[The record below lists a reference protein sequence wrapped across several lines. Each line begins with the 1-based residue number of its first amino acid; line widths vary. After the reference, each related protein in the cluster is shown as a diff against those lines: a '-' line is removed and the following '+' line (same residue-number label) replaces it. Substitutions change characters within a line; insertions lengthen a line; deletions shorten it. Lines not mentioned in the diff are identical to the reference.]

1 MNYLYSD
8 SSQNLVDLKQKFR
21 NSSTNSNTVAAR
33 WKYDTCR
40 YQHFFFMYRNIS
52 RIQPV
57 ELSPMRVTD
66 ELCSLALEICLCWWI
81 KWQTLTQL
89 SGSDCSESEWDWDCV
104 DCVGLLPPGGPVHLT
119 IESHCPDVERLSW
132 LPELLVISKA
142 KELNVITGQRSQ
154 GSGCPVFTLVCL
166 NIPYS
171 ASSCN
176 SPGRILRIHNSFRVS
191 LIFFGLS
198 SQYET
203 PHVEAVQIWHLEIK
217 LQWFFLWPQPDPQS
231 PTDYTPATST
241 STLLPPEATE

>member
-1 MNYLYSD
+1 MEIWHLHIPTF
-8 SSQNLVDLKQKFR
+8 LLL
-21 NSSTNSNTVAAR
+21 
-33 WKYDTCR
+33 
-40 YQHFFFMYRNIS
+40 YRNIS

-104 DCVGLLPPGGPVHLT
+104 DCVGLLPPGGPVQLPCNRK
-119 IESHCPDVERLSW
+119 SLSVQNYQCLSW

-142 KELNVITGQRSQ
+142 KELNVITGQRPQ
-154 GSGCPVFTLVCL
+154 GSWCPSFTLLCL
-166 NIPYS
+166 NTPYS

-191 LIFFGLS
+191 WIFFGLS

-231 PTDYTPATST
+231 PTDYTAPTST
-241 STLLPPEATE
+241 STL

>member
-1 MNYLYSD
+1 MANPYPALWEWLQWVWVRLGLCGLCGFAPTRRTCAVTLQSKVIALMLSVQNY
-8 SSQNLVDLKQKFR
+8 Q
-21 NSSTNSNTVAAR
+21 
-33 WKYDTCR
+33 C
-40 YQHFFFMYRNIS
+40 
-52 RIQPV
+52 
-57 ELSPMRVTD
+57 
-66 ELCSLALEICLCWWI
+66 
-81 KWQTLTQL
+81 
-89 SGSDCSESEWDWDCV
+89 
-104 DCVGLLPPGGPVHLT
+104 
-119 IESHCPDVERLSW
+119 LSW

-166 NIPYS
+166 NTLYS

-231 PTDYTPATST
+231 PTDHTPATST

>member
-1 MNYLYSD
+1 MSC
-8 SSQNLVDLKQKFR
+8 
-21 NSSTNSNTVAAR
+21 AHWH
-33 WKYDTCR
+33 WKSVC
-40 YQHFFFMYRNIS
+40 
-52 RIQPV
+52 V
-57 ELSPMRVTD
+57 D
-66 ELCSLALEICLCWWI
+66 ELNGKPLPSSLGVIAVSLSEIGIVWIVWVCSHQADLCTLQSKVIALM
-81 KWQTLTQL
+81 L
-89 SGSDCSESEWDWDCV
+89 SVQNYQC
-104 DCVGLLPPGGPVHLT
+104 
-119 IESHCPDVERLSW
+119 LSW

>member
-1 MNYLYSD
+1 M
-8 SSQNLVDLKQKFR
+8 
-21 NSSTNSNTVAAR
+21 TPA
-33 WKYDTCR
+33 DT
-40 YQHFFFMYRNIS
+40 NIS
-52 RIQPV
+52 FLCTEICGA

-119 IESHCPDVERLSW
+119 IESHCPDVERAKLPMSQLVTSW
-132 LPELLVISKA
+132 
-142 KELNVITGQRSQ
+142 
-154 GSGCPVFTLVCL
+154 
-166 NIPYS
+166 
-171 ASSCN
+171 
-176 SPGRILRIHNSFRVS
+176 S

-241 STLLPPEATE
+241 STLLPREATE